1 MLGAALLS
9 RGALAEVVEIVKPD
23 DFYRTTHEMV
33 FEAILQLFASGETID
48 PITLVDQLTRNGK
61 LDAVGG
67 ASGIHDLVATVPT
80 AANAVYYAR
89 IVKEKAILRRLIDA
103 GTQVVSMGYSGTDD
117 VNVAVDRA
125 EQMIYDVA
133 QGRVGSEYSP
143 LKELLSEGFER
154 IEQRFEN
161 RSEVTGL
168 ATGFNDLDRLTAG
181 LQKQNLIIL
190 AARPAMGKCVT
201 ESSCVVDAKSG
212 SVRRIGDLVARGPD
226 DGPVHTFSL
235 GASGRLHPT
244 EPSDFIDNGERE
256 TFTLRT
262 RLGREIRAT
271 ANHPFLTPSGWS
283 ELREI
288 EEGDLVAV
296 PRSIDVF
303 GSEDIPDAEAAL
315 LGYML
320 GDGGM
325 TGTVPILTSGD
336 DAIADEAARWA
347 KTLGCYTTVQ
357 LRGHSDAKAYS
368 FVASPLDTST
378 FHDPDLA
385 SEAVPNQVTEMLRRH
400 RVWGC
405 NSHTKFVPDA
415 IFTAPRDQVV
425 LFLSRLFACDGSA
438 WISGRY
444 YGISYSSVSK
454 RLIQDVQHLL
464 LRFGIIAYVRERQV
478 KYEDTRRTAYELE
491 IRDAANIRRF
501 IEEIGIFSK
510 EEQCQ
515 ALLEAVDGRN
525 PHSNVDLLPMEV
537 WDTILDEKGDRSW
550 ADVSEAAGRPRNH
563 NWHVGT
569 RRPSRRIVG
578 ELAEAMGSEK
588 LRQIAESDICWDEVV
603 SIERY
608 GVERV
613 YDLEIPVLH
622 NFVADDIIVHN
633 SSLAL
638 GIGQYVS
645 VNLER
650 PAIIFSLEMS
660 KGEIVDRVLSSE
672 ARIDSS
678 KIRTGR
684 LDDADWASL
693 SDAMGRLAEAPLY
706 IDDTASITLMEIRSK
721 CRRLKQREGLDLVVI
736 DYLQLMESHKRTEN
750 RQTEVSEISRGC
762 KMLAKELDVP
772 VLALSQL
779 SRQPENRNDKRPQL
793 ADLRESGSLEQDADL
808 VSFIYRDEVYDPDS
822 PDRGVAELIVA
833 KHRNGP
839 TGVVKLAFL
848 DHLTK
853 FANLARAG
861 V

>member
-1 MLGAALLS
+1 MVTDQRPSSNGGASSPGSRTKFDRTPPQHLEAEQAVLGAALLS
-9 RGALAEVVEIVKPD
+9 RGALAEVVEIVKAD
-23 DFYRTTHEMV
+23 DFYRTSHELI

-48 PITLVDQLTRNGK
+48 PITLVDQLGRDDK

-67 ASGIHDLVATVPT
+67 ASAIHDLVATVPT

-89 IVKEKAILRRLIDA
+89 IVKEKAVLRRLIEA
-103 GTQVVSMGYSGTDD
+103 GTHVVSLGYQGTED

-190 AARPAMGKCVT
+190 AARPAMGK
-201 ESSCVVDAKSG
+201 
-212 SVRRIGDLVARGPD
+212 
-226 DGPVHTFSL
+226 
-235 GASGRLHPT
+235 
-244 EPSDFIDNGERE
+244 
-256 TFTLRT
+256 
-262 RLGREIRAT
+262 
-271 ANHPFLTPSGWS
+271 
-283 ELREI
+283 
-288 EEGDLVAV
+288 
-296 PRSIDVF
+296 
-303 GSEDIPDAEAAL
+303 
-315 LGYML
+315 
-320 GDGGM
+320 
-325 TGTVPILTSGD
+325 
-336 DAIADEAARWA
+336 
-347 KTLGCYTTVQ
+347 
-357 LRGHSDAKAYS
+357 
-368 FVASPLDTST
+368 
-378 FHDPDLA
+378 
-385 SEAVPNQVTEMLRRH
+385 
-400 RVWGC
+400 
-405 NSHTKFVPDA
+405 
-415 IFTAPRDQVV
+415 
-425 LFLSRLFACDGSA
+425 
-438 WISGRY
+438 
-444 YGISYSSVSK
+444 
-454 RLIQDVQHLL
+454 
-464 LRFGIIAYVRERQV
+464 
-478 KYEDTRRTAYELE
+478 
-491 IRDAANIRRF
+491 
-501 IEEIGIFSK
+501 
-510 EEQCQ
+510 
-515 ALLEAVDGRN
+515 
-525 PHSNVDLLPMEV
+525 
-537 WDTILDEKGDRSW
+537 
-550 ADVSEAAGRPRNH
+550 
-563 NWHVGT
+563 
-569 RRPSRRIVG
+569 
-578 ELAEAMGSEK
+578 
-588 LRQIAESDICWDEVV
+588 
-603 SIERY
+603 
-608 GVERV
+608 
-613 YDLEIPVLH
+613 
-622 NFVADDIIVHN
+622 

-721 CRRLKQREGLDLVVI
+721 CRRLKQREGLDLVII

-779 SRQPENRNDKRPQL
+779 SRQPENRTDKRPQL